1 MYKTLILALGMFFY
15 VGFSGVAEASPSTNQ
30 PEVRQVQQTQVKKI
44 VKKKKKVKKSRAAK
58 VAPENNPFLKND
70 SIFASRDPYTTN
82 SGDMTASQYWAEE
95 AKRQEVINQQLAL
108 KPKTKDERRKE
119 IAQKCGWFTCEPKSK
134 EVVAE
139 AKKWEG
145 KHERR
150 NKKELKTLFSDT
162 GQDPIDPARIP
173 WCAAFANAILNRSG
187 YETTNSLQA
196 RSFLHWG
203 RKTNNPQ
210 EGDVVVFSR
219 GRNSWAGHVAFF
231 VGYEYFEGVKYVK
244 VLGGNQ
250 NQEVN
255 IAYFPVD
262 RVLGY
267 RTAA

>member
-1 MYKTLILALGMFFY
+1 MYKTLILALGMALF

-30 PEVRQVQQTQVKKI
+30 PELQQVQQTQAKKKI
-44 VKKKKKVKKSRAAK
+44 VKKKKSKKTRAVK
-58 VAPENNPFLKND
+58 VAPEKNPFIKND
-70 SIFASRDPYTTN
+70 SIFASRDPYAPVMGEMT
-82 SGDMTASQYWAEE
+82 SGQYWAEE
-95 AKRQEVINQQLAL
+95 AKRQEVINQQLGI
-108 KPKTKDERRKE
+108 KPKSRDERRQE
-119 IAQKCGWFTCEPKSK
+119 VAQKCGWFTCEPKTK
-134 EVVAE
+134 EVVVE
-139 AKKWEG
+139 ARKWEG

-150 NKKELKTLFSDT
+150 NKKELKSLFSDN
-162 GQDPIDPARIP
+162 GQLPIDPARIP

-231 VGYEYFEGVKYVK
+231 VGYEYFEGIKYVK

-255 IAYFPVD
+255 IAYFPVN

-267 RTAA
+267 RTAV